1 MVKMHRIED
10 PALLQYGDIPGYKTF
25 RKDFAE
31 YLSKKYSENVD
42 YKSLFI
48 TNGVTGGLSLLCS
61 LFTQKDS
68 IIFVEEPTYFLA
80 INIFKDFKLD
90 IRTISI
96 EKDGLDIDE
105 LTAKIKEI
113 RKQGNNDNIFLY
125 TIPTF
130 HNPTSYTMSEKKREQ
145 LGNLCNMET

>member
-1 MVKMHRIED
+1 MTQYGQYVVLTSDTMVNFGVGQPSNTLLPLELIKRSMVKMHRIED

-68 IIFVEEPTYFLA
+68 IIFLE
-80 INIFKDFKLD
+80 
-90 IRTISI
+90 
-96 EKDGLDIDE
+96 
-105 LTAKIKEI
+105 
-113 RKQGNNDNIFLY
+113 
-125 TIPTF
+125 
-130 HNPTSYTMSEKKREQ
+130 
-145 LGNLCNMET
+145 